1 MYLLLSGEGSSD
13 IGVCRSSAVCDR
25 ADFQEG
31 PMAIIV
37 DQLIELNQ
45 GFEMSHLVC
54 ELVSYVSES
63 YLAENRQPPQR
74 KAMSLKGKKKPA
86 ETKYFFENARALAAI
101 AKHKATEVNDNVIA
115 VLFRDADGTSSAG
128 RGNWND
134 KRNSIVAGF
143 KVEDYELGVA
153 MIPKP
158 KSEAWLLCATKK
170 NPYQHCDCLEDES
183 GNDNSKSPLK
193 EQLAESLDGK
203 TNGFDM
209 AQLINN
215 KQIDITSINMLSF
228 NIFKNDLEEVVKLA
242 MGVGG

>member
-1 MYLLLSGEGSSD
+1 MYLLLSGEGPSD

-63 YLAENRQPPQR
+63 YLAENKQPPQR
-74 KAMSLKGKKKPA
+74 KAMSLRGKKKPA
-86 ETKYFFENARALAAI
+86 ETKYFFENARALASI
-101 AKHKATEVNDNVIA
+101 ARNKATEVDDNVIA

-134 KRNSIVAGF
+134 KRNSIIAGF
-143 KVEDYELGVA
+143 RAEDYDLGVA

-158 KSEAWLLCATKK
+158 KSEAWLLCATKQ
-170 NPYQHCDCLEDES
+170 NPYQHCDCLEDEL
-183 GNDNSKSPLK
+183 GNDNGKNPLK

-203 TNGFDM
+203 TNGLDM
-209 AQLINN
+209 AQLIN
-215 KQIDITSINMLSF
+215 KKEIDITSINMSSF
-228 NIFKNDLEEVVKLA
+228 NIFKSDLEEVVKLA
-242 MGVGG
+242 MGVV

>member
-1 MYLLLSGEGSSD
+1 MYLLLSGEGPSD

-63 YLAENRQPPQR
+63 YLAENKQPPQR
-74 KAMSLKGKKKPA
+74 KAMSLRGKKKPA
-86 ETKYFFENARALAAI
+86 ETKYFFENARALASI
-101 AKHKATEVNDNVIA
+101 ARNKATEVDDNVIA

-134 KRNSIVAGF
+134 KRNSVIAGF
-143 KVEDYELGVA
+143 NVGDYELGVA
-153 MIPKP
+153 MIPNP
-158 KSEAWLLCATKK
+158 KSEAWLLCATKQ

-183 GNDNSKSPLK
+183 GNDKGKSPLK
-193 EQLAESLDGK
+193 EQLVKSLVGK
-203 TNGFDM
+203 TSSFDM

-215 KQIDITSINMLSF
+215 KQIDITRIDMLSF
-228 NIFKNDLEEVVKLA
+228 NIFKSDLEKVVKMA
-242 MGVGG
+242 MGVV

>member
-1 MYLLLSGEGSSD
+1 MYLLLSGEGPSD

-63 YLAENRQPPQR
+63 YLAENKQPPQR

-101 AKHKATEVNDNVIA
+101 AKHKAIEVNDNVIA

-134 KRNSIVAGF
+134 KRNSVIAGF
-143 KVEDYELGVA
+143 NVGDYELGVA
-153 MIPKP
+153 MIPNP
-158 KSEAWLLCATKK
+158 KSEAWLLCATKQ

-183 GNDNSKSPLK
+183 GNDKGKSPLK
-193 EQLAESLDGK
+193 EQLVKSLVGK
-203 TNGFDM
+203 TSSFDM

-215 KQIDITSINMLSF
+215 KQIAITRIDMLSF
-228 NIFKNDLEEVVKLA
+228 NIFKSDLEKVVKMA
-242 MGVGG
+242 MGVV

>member
-1 MYLLLSGEGSSD
+1 MYLLLSGEGPSD
-13 IGVCRSSAVCDR
+13 IGVCRSSDVCGG
-25 ADFQEG
+25 ADFQQG

-45 GFEMSHLVC
+45 GFEMSHLGC

-63 YLAENRQPPQR
+63 YLAENKQPPQR

-86 ETKYFFENARALAAI
+86 ETKYFFENARALASI
-101 AKHKATEVNDNVIA
+101 ARNKATEVDDNVIA

-134 KRNSIVAGF
+134 KRNSVIAGF
-143 KVEDYELGVA
+143 NVGDYELGVA
-153 MIPKP
+153 MIPNP
-158 KSEAWLLCATKK
+158 KSEAWLLCATKQ

-183 GNDNSKSPLK
+183 GNDKGKSPLK
-193 EQLAESLDGK
+193 EQLVKSLVGK
-203 TNGFDM
+203 TSSFDM

-215 KQIDITSINMLSF
+215 KQIAITRIDMLSF
-228 NIFKNDLEEVVKLA
+228 NIFKSDLEKVVKMA
-242 MGVGG
+242 MGVV

>member
-1 MYLLLSGEGSSD
+1 MYLLLSGEGPSD

-63 YLAENRQPPQR
+63 YLAENKQPPQR

-101 AKHKATEVNDNVIA
+101 AKHKAIEVNDNVIA

-134 KRNSIVAGF
+134 KRNSVIAGF
-143 KVEDYELGVA
+143 NVGDYELGVA

-158 KSEAWLLCATKK
+158 KSEAWLLCATKQ

-183 GNDNSKSPLK
+183 GNDKGKSPLK
-193 EQLAESLDGK
+193 EQLVKSLVGK
-203 TNGFDM
+203 TSSFDM

-215 KQIDITSINMLSF
+215 KQIDITRIDMLSF
-228 NIFKNDLEEVVKLA
+228 NIFKSDLEKVVKMA
-242 MGVGG
+242 MGVV

>member
-1 MYLLLSGEGSSD
+1 MYLLLSGEGPSD

-63 YLAENRQPPQR
+63 YLAENKQPPQR
-74 KAMSLKGKKKPA
+74 KAMSLRGKKKPA
-86 ETKYFFENARALAAI
+86 ETKYFFENARALASI
-101 AKHKATEVNDNVIA
+101 ARNKATEVNDNVIA

-134 KRNSIVAGF
+134 KRNSVIAGF
-143 KVEDYELGVA
+143 NVGDYELGVA
-153 MIPKP
+153 MIPNP
-158 KSEAWLLCATKK
+158 KSEAWLLCATKQ

-183 GNDNSKSPLK
+183 GNDKGKSPLK
-193 EQLAESLDGK
+193 EQLVKSLVGK
-203 TNGFDM
+203 TSSFDM

-215 KQIDITSINMLSF
+215 KQIAITRIDMLSF
-228 NIFKNDLEEVVKLA
+228 NIFKSDLEKVVKMA
-242 MGVGG
+242 MGVV

>member
-1 MYLLLSGEGSSD
+1 VYLLLSGEGPSD

-63 YLAENRQPPQR
+63 YLAENKQPPQR
-74 KAMSLKGKKKPA
+74 KAMSLRGKKKPA
-86 ETKYFFENARALAAI
+86 ETKYFFENARALASI
-101 AKHKATEVNDNVIA
+101 ARNKATEVDDNVIA

-134 KRNSIVAGF
+134 KRNSIIAGF
-143 KVEDYELGVA
+143 RAEDYDLGVA

-158 KSEAWLLCATKK
+158 KSEAWLLCATKQ

-183 GNDNSKSPLK
+183 GNDKGKSPLK
-193 EQLAESLDGK
+193 EQLAKSLVGK
-203 TNGFDM
+203 TSSFDM

-215 KQIDITSINMLSF
+215 KQIDITRIDMLSF
-228 NIFKNDLEEVVKLA
+228 NTFKSDLEKVVKMA
-242 MGVGG
+242 MGVV

>member
-1 MYLLLSGEGSSD
+1 MYLLLSGEGPSD

-63 YLAENRQPPQR
+63 YLAENKQPPQR
-74 KAMSLKGKKKPA
+74 KAMSLRGKKKPA
-86 ETKYFFENARALAAI
+86 ETKYFFENARALASI
-101 AKHKATEVNDNVIA
+101 ARNKATEVDDNVIA

-134 KRNSIVAGF
+134 KRNSIIAGF
-143 KVEDYELGVA
+143 RAEDYDLGVA

-158 KSEAWLLCATKK
+158 KSEAWLLCATKQ
-170 NPYQHCDCLEDES
+170 NPYQHCDCLEYES
-183 GNDNSKSPLK
+183 GNDNGKNPLK

-203 TNGFDM
+203 TNGLDM
-209 AQLINN
+209 AQLIN
-215 KQIDITSINMLSF
+215 KKEIDITSINMSSF
-228 NIFKNDLEEVVKLA
+228 NIFKSDLEEVVKLA
-242 MGVGG
+242 MGVV

>member
-1 MYLLLSGEGSSD
+1 MYLLLSGEGPSD

-63 YLAENRQPPQR
+63 YLAENKQPPQR
-74 KAMSLKGKKKPA
+74 KAMSLRGKKKPA
-86 ETKYFFENARALAAI
+86 ETKYFFENARALASI
-101 AKHKATEVNDNVIA
+101 ARNKATEVDDNVIA
-115 VLFRDADGTSSAG
+115 VLFREADGTSSAG

-134 KRNSIVAGF
+134 KRNSIIAGF
-143 KVEDYELGVA
+143 RAEDYDLGVA

-158 KSEAWLLCATKK
+158 KSEAWLLCATKQ
-170 NPYQHCDCLEDES
+170 NPYQHCDSLEDES
-183 GNDNSKSPLK
+183 GNDNGKNPLK

-203 TNGFDM
+203 TNGLDM
-209 AQLINN
+209 AQLIN
-215 KQIDITSINMLSF
+215 KKEIDITSINMSSF
-228 NIFKNDLEEVVKLA
+228 NIFKSDLEEVVKLA
-242 MGVGG
+242 MGVV

>member
-1 MYLLLSGEGSSD
+1 MYLLLSGEGPSD

-63 YLAENRQPPQR
+63 YLAENKQPPQR

-101 AKHKATEVNDNVIA
+101 AKHKAIEVNDNVIA

-134 KRNSIVAGF
+134 KRNSVIAGF
-143 KVEDYELGVA
+143 NVGDYELGVA
-153 MIPKP
+153 MIPNP
-158 KSEAWLLCATKK
+158 KSEAWLLCATKQ

-183 GNDNSKSPLK
+183 GNDKGKSPLK
-193 EQLAESLDGK
+193 EQLVKSLVGK
-203 TNGFDM
+203 TSSFDM

-215 KQIDITSINMLSF
+215 KQIDITRIDMLSF
-228 NIFKNDLEEVVKLA
+228 NIFKSDLEKVVKMA
-242 MGVGG
+242 MGVV

>member
-1 MYLLLSGEGSSD
+1 MYLLLSGEGPSD

-63 YLAENRQPPQR
+63 YLAENKQPPQR
-74 KAMSLKGKKKPA
+74 KAMSLRGKKKPA
-86 ETKYFFENARALAAI
+86 ETKYFFENARALASI
-101 AKHKATEVNDNVIA
+101 ARNKATEVDDNVIA

-134 KRNSIVAGF
+134 KRNSIIAGF
-143 KVEDYELGVA
+143 RAEDYDLGVA

-158 KSEAWLLCATKK
+158 KSEAWLLCATKQ

-183 GNDNSKSPLK
+183 GNDKGKSPLK
-193 EQLAESLDGK
+193 EQLVKSLVGK
-203 TNGFDM
+203 TSSFDM

-215 KQIDITSINMLSF
+215 KQIDITRIDMLSF
-228 NIFKNDLEEVVKLA
+228 NIFKSDLEKVVKMA
-242 MGVGG
+242 MGVV

>member
-1 MYLLLSGEGSSD
+1 MYLLLSGEGPSD

-63 YLAENRQPPQR
+63 YLAENKQPPQR
-74 KAMSLKGKKKPA
+74 KAMSLRGKKKPA
-86 ETKYFFENARALAAI
+86 ETKYFFENARALASI
-101 AKHKATEVNDNVIA
+101 ARNKATEVDDNVIA

-134 KRNSIVAGF
+134 KRNSIIAGF
-143 KVEDYELGVA
+143 RAEDYDLGVA

-158 KSEAWLLCATKK
+158 KSEAWLLCATKQ
-170 NPYQHCDCLEDES
+170 NPYQHCGCLEDES
-183 GNDNSKSPLK
+183 GNDNGKNPLK

-203 TNGFDM
+203 TNGLDM

-215 KQIDITSINMLSF
+215 KEIDITSINMSSF
-228 NIFKNDLEEVVKLA
+228 NIFKSDLEEVVKLA
-242 MGVGG
+242 MGVV

>member
-1 MYLLLSGEGSSD
+1 MYLLLSGEGPSD

-45 GFEMSHLVC
+45 GFEMSHLGC

-63 YLAENRQPPQR
+63 YLAENKQPPQR

-101 AKHKATEVNDNVIA
+101 AKHKAIEVNDNVIA

-134 KRNSIVAGF
+134 KRNSVIAGF
-143 KVEDYELGVA
+143 NVGDYELGVA
-153 MIPKP
+153 MIPNP
-158 KSEAWLLCATKK
+158 KSEAWLLCATKQ

-183 GNDNSKSPLK
+183 GNDKGKSPLK
-193 EQLAESLDGK
+193 EQLVKSLVGK
-203 TNGFDM
+203 TSSFDM

-215 KQIDITSINMLSF
+215 KQIAITRIDMLSF
-228 NIFKNDLEEVVKLA
+228 NIFKSDLEKVVKMA
-242 MGVGG
+242 MGVV

>member
-1 MYLLLSGEGSSD
+1 
-13 IGVCRSSAVCDR
+13 
-25 ADFQEG
+25 
-31 PMAIIV
+31 MAIIV

-45 GFEMSHLVC
+45 GFEMSHLGC

-63 YLAENRQPPQR
+63 YLAENKQPPQR

-101 AKHKATEVNDNVIA
+101 AKHKAIEVNDNVIA

-134 KRNSIVAGF
+134 KRNSVIAGF
-143 KVEDYELGVA
+143 NVGDYELGVA
-153 MIPKP
+153 MIPNP
-158 KSEAWLLCATKK
+158 KSEAWLLCATKQ

-183 GNDNSKSPLK
+183 GNDKGKSPLK
-193 EQLAESLDGK
+193 EQLVKSLVGK
-203 TNGFDM
+203 TSSFDM

-215 KQIDITSINMLSF
+215 KQIAITRIDMLSF
-228 NIFKNDLEEVVKLA
+228 NIFKSDLEKVVKMA
-242 MGVGG
+242 MGVV

>member
-1 MYLLLSGEGSSD
+1 MYLLLSGEGPSD

-45 GFEMSHLVC
+45 GFEMSHLGC

-63 YLAENRQPPQR
+63 YLAENKQPPQR

-101 AKHKATEVNDNVIA
+101 AKHKAIEVNDNVIA

-134 KRNSIVAGF
+134 KRNSVIAGF
-143 KVEDYELGVA
+143 NVGDYELGVA
-153 MIPKP
+153 MIPNP
-158 KSEAWLLCATKK
+158 KSEAWLLCATKQ

-183 GNDNSKSPLK
+183 GNDKGKSPLK
-193 EQLAESLDGK
+193 EQLVKSLVGK
-203 TNGFDM
+203 TSSFDM

-215 KQIDITSINMLSF
+215 KQIDITRIDMLSF
-228 NIFKNDLEEVVKLA
+228 NIFKSDLEKVVKMA
-242 MGVGG
+242 MGVV

>member
-1 MYLLLSGEGSSD
+1 MYLLLSGEVPSD
-13 IGVCRSSAVCDR
+13 IVVCPSSFVCVV
-25 ADFQEG
+25 ADFQQG

-45 GFEMSHLVC
+45 GFEMSHLGC

-63 YLAENRQPPQR
+63 YLAENKQPPQR

-101 AKHKATEVNDNVIA
+101 AKHKAIEVNDNVIA

-134 KRNSIVAGF
+134 KRNSVIAGF
-143 KVEDYELGVA
+143 NVGDYELGVA
-153 MIPKP
+153 MIPNP
-158 KSEAWLLCATKK
+158 KSEAWLLCATKQ

-183 GNDNSKSPLK
+183 GNDKGKSPLK
-193 EQLAESLDGK
+193 EQLVKSLVRK
-203 TNGFDM
+203 TSSFDM

-215 KQIDITSINMLSF
+215 KQIAITRIDMLSF
-228 NIFKNDLEEVVKLA
+228 NIFKSDLEKVVKMA
-242 MGVGG
+242 MGVV

>member
-1 MYLLLSGEGSSD
+1 MYLLLSGEGPSD
-13 IGVCRSSAVCDR
+13 IGVCRSSDVCGG
-25 ADFQEG
+25 ADFQQG

-45 GFEMSHLVC
+45 GFEMSHLGC

-63 YLAENRQPPQR
+63 YLAENKQPPQR

-134 KRNSIVAGF
+134 KRNSVIAGF
-143 KVEDYELGVA
+143 NVGGYELGVA
-153 MIPKP
+153 MIPNP
-158 KSEAWLLCATKK
+158 KSEAWLLCATKQ

-183 GNDNSKSPLK
+183 GNDKGKSPLK
-193 EQLAESLDGK
+193 EQLAKSLVGK
-203 TNGFDM
+203 TSSFDM

-215 KQIDITSINMLSF
+215 KQIDITRIEMLSF
-228 NIFKNDLEEVVKLA
+228 NTFKSDLE
-242 MGVGG
+242 

>member
-1 MYLLLSGEGSSD
+1 MYLLLSGEGPSD

-63 YLAENRQPPQR
+63 YLAENKQPPQR
-74 KAMSLKGKKKPA
+74 KAMSLRGKKKPA
-86 ETKYFFENARALAAI
+86 ETKYFFENARALASI
-101 AKHKATEVNDNVIA
+101 ARNKATEVDDNVIA

-134 KRNSIVAGF
+134 KRNSIIAGF
-143 KVEDYELGVA
+143 RAEDYDLGVA

-158 KSEAWLLCATKK
+158 KSEAWLLCATKQ

-183 GNDNSKSPLK
+183 GNDNGKNPLK

-203 TNGFDM
+203 TNGLDM

-215 KQIDITSINMLSF
+215 KEIDITSINMSSF
-228 NIFKNDLEEVVKLA
+228 NICKSDLEEVVKLA
-242 MGVGG
+242 MGVV

>member
-1 MYLLLSGEGSSD
+1 
-13 IGVCRSSAVCDR
+13 
-25 ADFQEG
+25 
-31 PMAIIV
+31 MAIIV

-45 GFEMSHLVC
+45 GFEMSHLGC

-63 YLAENRQPPQR
+63 YLAENKQPPQR

-101 AKHKATEVNDNVIA
+101 AKHKAIEVNDNVIA

-134 KRNSIVAGF
+134 KRNSVIAGF
-143 KVEDYELGVA
+143 NVGDYELGVA
-153 MIPKP
+153 MIPNP
-158 KSEAWLLCATKK
+158 KSEAWLLCATKQ

-183 GNDNSKSPLK
+183 GNDKGKSPLK
-193 EQLAESLDGK
+193 EQLVKSLVGK
-203 TNGFDM
+203 TSSFDM

-215 KQIDITSINMLSF
+215 KQIDITRIDMLSF
-228 NIFKNDLEEVVKLA
+228 NIFKSDLEKVVKMA
-242 MGVGG
+242 MGVV

>member
-13 IGVCRSSAVCDR
+13 IGVCRNSALCER

-37 DQLIELNQ
+37 DQLIELSQ
-45 GFEMSHLVC
+45 GFEMSHLAC
-54 ELVSYVSES
+54 DLVSYVSES
-63 YLAENRQPPQR
+63 YLAANKQPPQR

-101 AKHKATEVNDNVIA
+101 AKHKAIEVNDNVIA

-134 KRNSIVAGF
+134 KRNSVIAGF
-143 KVEDYELGVA
+143 NVGDYELGVA
-153 MIPKP
+153 MIPNP
-158 KSEAWLLCATKK
+158 KSEAWLLCATKQ

-183 GNDNSKSPLK
+183 GNDKGKSPLK
-193 EQLAESLDGK
+193 EQLVKSLVGK
-203 TNGFDM
+203 TSSFDM

-215 KQIDITSINMLSF
+215 KQIDITRIDMLSF
-228 NIFKNDLEEVVKLA
+228 NIFKSDLEKVVKMA
-242 MGVGG
+242 MGVV